1 MLLAKHLPTRPRA
14 PPLLP
19 QIRMVYRA
27 SVVNTAPT
35 FVVASDDQK
44 TSGKVVGYYQ
54 TCSGS
59 NVYQIDA
66 VLVPCNFIELQL
78 TGGMTDYEEDMP
90 PEDEEPA
97 ARSFN
102 EPPLVNVSFIPKP
115 LTLSKRNSA
124 ASAGCSALL
133 LATAALLALLL

>member
-1 MLLAKHLPTRPRA
+1 
-14 PPLLP
+14 
-19 QIRMVYRA
+19 MVYRA
-27 SVVNTAPT
+27 SVVDTAPT

-54 TCSGS
+54 TCSGV

-66 VLVPCNFIELQL
+66 VLVPCNFVELQL
-78 TGGMTDYEEDMP
+78 TGGMAGEEDYMP

-102 EPPLVNVSFIPKP
+102 EPPLSNVSFIARP
-115 LTLSKRNSA
+115 LTTRRNSA
-124 ASAGCSALL
+124 ARADSSALL
-133 LATAALLALLL
+133 LAVAAALLGMLL